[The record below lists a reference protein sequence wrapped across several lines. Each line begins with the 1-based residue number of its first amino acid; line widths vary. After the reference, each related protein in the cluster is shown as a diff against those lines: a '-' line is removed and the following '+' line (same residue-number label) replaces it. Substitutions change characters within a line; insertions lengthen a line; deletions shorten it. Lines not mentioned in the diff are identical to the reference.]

1 MENPE
6 PFCFQTSYEIHNLS
20 VSMPQTK
27 DRTTDSNPQ
36 SKETKENRKPLPH
49 CFQPPVEGG
58 RKADCIL
65 YWFQAQSKG
74 TTCCPTGPNRK
85 AQHAVPPCPVERHS
99 LTAFNLQ
106 SKKATRQNQK
116 ASPYTDFQAPVE
128 GYNLLLPLP
137 NRRTG
142 PRPCQGPIERRDFA
156 VASPNRRRPTEC
168 KSKAASPQSK
178 DTHFSYFYLIFS
190 FILSMHFNMVVI
202 V

>member
-1 MENPE
+1 ML
-6 PFCFQTSYEIHNLS
+6 PFNALNERNRKQEIGNEASGFYPLS
-20 VSMPQTK
+20 PG
-27 DRTTDSNPQ
+27 RT
-36 SKETKENRKPLPH
+36 KETTRRKTIHWLP
-49 CFQPPVEGG
+49 G
-58 RKADCIL
+58 
-65 YWFQAQSKG
+65 S
-74 TTCCPTGPNRK
+74 
-85 AQHAVPPCPVERHS
+85 VERHS

-178 DTHFSYFYLIFS
+178 DTHFSYFYLIFPS
-190 FILSMHFNMVVI
+190 YFLCTSIWL
-202 V
+202 